1 MITIRRANERG
12 HANFGW
18 LDTYHTFSFGHYY
31 DPKHMGFS
39 DLRVIN
45 EDRVLGGEGFPSHS
59 HRDMEIISYVLDG
72 ALEHKD
78 STGSGGVIRYGDVQR
93 MSAGRGVTH
102 SEFNASRDE
111 RVHFLQIW
119 LVPEKQGLPAS
130 YEEKHFDEADK
141 RGRLRLIAAR
151 DGADGSLTIH
161 QDARVFATILDEG
174 QEVTHAFAPNRK
186 GWVQVVRG
194 RVMVNGNELR
204 AGDGA
209 ALTGEASALLAG
221 AEPSELLLFD
231 LQP

>member
-1 MITIRRANERG
+1 MTIRRASERG

-18 LDTYHTFSFGHYY
+18 LDSWHTFSFGSYY
-31 DPKHMGFS
+31 DPKSMGFS

-72 ALEHKD
+72 ALAHKD

-102 SEFNASRDE
+102 SEHNGSRE
-111 RVHFLQIW
+111 EKVHFLQIW
-119 LVPEKQGLPAS
+119 LMPAKAGLPAS
-130 YEEKHFDEADK
+130 YEEKHFSVDDK
-141 RGRLRLIAAR
+141 RGRFRLIASP

-161 QDARVFATILDEG
+161 QDARLYASVLEKGTEL
-174 QEVTHAFAPNRK
+174 THALAAGRK
-186 GWVQVVRG
+186 AWVQVARG
-194 RVMVNGNELR
+194 RVLVNGKELV
-204 AGDGA
+204 AGDGM
-209 ALTGEASALLAG
+209 ALTHEESVTVAG

-231 LQP
+231 LQ